1 MKIALIAHDRKKPM
15 MVKLATAYKTIL
27 EKHEL
32 FATGT
37 TGAKITEATGL
48 TVHRFKSGPLGG
60 RSANWSD
67 DFGGSVRFGDF
78 SYGTRWLHNPMNQM

>member
-1 MKIALIAHDRKKPM
+1 MLTISKGVSLMKIALIAHDRKKPM

-37 TGAKITEATGL
+37 TGSRKRPDCPFIGL
-48 TVHRFKSGPLGG
+48 
-60 RSANWSD
+60 
-67 DFGGSVRFGDF
+67 
-78 SYGTRWLHNPMNQM
+78 NPDR